1 MEYNILLMFLPLNQ
15 RIFFS
20 EIYENLDFFYLY
32 VDHEEELCCHT
43 KSKLRS
49 WLMIIL
55 QLMRGVSYIVFI
67 DDLTTQ
73 RTDE

>member
-1 MEYNILLMFLPLNQ
+1 MFSRAFELPSLCRLLNLNTLMEYNILLMFLPLNQ

-20 EIYENLDFFYLY
+20 EIYENLDFFYLS

-49 WLMIIL
+49 
-55 QLMRGVSYIVFI
+55 
-67 DDLTTQ
+67 
-73 RTDE
+73 